1 MTDQM
6 ILAKIKDI
14 IAEVADL
21 DPSEIAD
28 DASFSEDLELDSLSQ
43 LEVGVDINFTFK
55 LNIQDERMQKLKTV
69 MDAVNLVKERLAA
82 ADGSGSGEQSTEV
95 A

>member
-1 MTDQM
+1 MEDPQ
-6 ILAKIKDI
+6 ILAKIKEI

-21 DPSEIAD
+21 DPEDIAD

-43 LEVGVDINFTFK
+43 LEIGVDINYTFK
-55 LNIQDERMQKLKTV
+55 LKIQDERMQKLKTV
-69 MDAVNLVKERLAA
+69 QDAVELVKERLAA
-82 ADGSGSGEQSTEV
+82 AGDPSTEV

>member
-1 MTDQM
+1 MDDKQ

-21 DPSEIAD
+21 DPSQIPD
-28 DASFSEDLELDSLSQ
+28 DASFSDDLQLDSLSQ
-43 LEVGVDINFTFK
+43 LEVGVDINYTFK
-55 LNIQDERMQKLKTV
+55 LNVQDERMQKLKTV
-69 MDAVNLVKERLAA
+69 MDAVNLVKERLADPTGEKA
-82 ADGSGSGEQSTEV
+82 EQSSEV